1 MKDKFKCY
9 FPCIV
14 VIDWEDDIKYMCM
27 VFYGWNIFL
36 NDNIYVVGIELPHI
50 DWMAVNG
57 MSMNNFYAVQPI
69 NCFQLICDV

>member
-1 MKDKFKCY
+1 
-9 FPCIV
+9 
-14 VIDWEDDIKYMCM
+14 M

-36 NDNIYVVGIELPHI
+36 NDNIYVVGIKLPHI